1 MPKSPFKSIYLER
14 TMCEGDCPVYKVK
27 INAKG
32 LVKLTEKIMF
42 DHTPDDQEWTI
53 DQKAI
58 DKLNEIIHK
67 YGYFTLKKNLENNY
81 YLTDLPYCITKIEL
95 QDGTKRKIEHYLGD
109 HVYPKKLITIEN
121 WIDKLIE
128 VNTYLTNKVQ
138 N

>member
-1 MPKSPFKSIYLER
+1 MTKSPFKSIYLER
-14 TMCEGDCPVYKVK
+14 TMCYGDCPVYVVK

-32 LVKLTEKIMF
+32 LVKLNEKQWF
-42 DHTPDDQEWTI
+42 DVDLDSQEYTI
-53 DQKAI
+53 NQESI
-58 DKLNEIIHK
+58 YKLNEIIHK
-67 YGYFTLKKNLENNY
+67 YGYFTLKKNFENNY
-81 YLTDLPYCITKIEL
+81 CLTDLPYCITKIEL

-109 HVYPKKLITIEN
+109 RVYPKKLTTIEN